1 MNEVQEVEDG
11 MKCMENRIED
21 GRKKVQVLMYEV
33 FEGGAIFGY
42 IHCVEMHNMQEY
54 RIKGCMRFMQ

>member
-21 GRKKVQVLMYEV
+21 GQERKKVQVLMYEV
-33 FEGGAIFGY
+33 FEGGDLDTYTVLKCIICRSTGL
-42 IHCVEMHNMQEY
+42 
-54 RIKGCMRFMQ
+54 KGA